1 MSAGWEPPPCK
12 GSCFSCEPKNLNH
25 GRRAKALPIT
35 IAKTPYQCK
44 TGAGAKRHQYNNR
57 AGTSTKHRQHEQ
69 RQKAV
74 ALANDARA
82 RVFLPAQRRT
92 EVMGNAPAH
101 PNFARRVRI
110 WQRRKKQ
117 PAHRGTAPEEDP
129 PRTHDEHAQPGRTH
143 RKSLITRVPFPSASD
158 ASLPAWPSLN

>member
-1 MSAGWEPPPCK
+1 MSAGWEPPACK
-12 GSCFSCEPKNLNH
+12 SSCFSCEPKNLNH

-101 PNFARRVRI
+101 PNSARRAASGKEGKSNR
-110 WQRRKKQ
+110 RTGEPPRKKTPQ
-117 PAHRGTAPEEDP
+117 ELMMSTPSRDAPIERASSP
-129 PRTHDEHAQPGRTH
+129 GFPFPQLLTLRCRPGR
-143 RKSLITRVPFPSASD
+143 R
-158 ASLPAWPSLN
+158 